1 MRGGE
6 MLNLEKVEELI
17 TSYGQNWSTK
27 EELESLCKAESVTG
41 WFMLFNTVAERVGL
55 VDNQSFIA

>member
-1 MRGGE
+1 
-6 MLNLEKVEELI
+6 MLNPKKVDELVA
-17 TSYGQNWSTK
+17 SYGQEWSSK
-27 EELESLCKAESVTG
+27 KELEVLCKAEGVTG

>member
-6 MLNLEKVEELI
+6 MLNLEKVDELV

-27 EELESLCKAESVTG
+27 EELESFCIAESVTG

>member
-1 MRGGE
+1 
-6 MLNLEKVEELI
+6 MLNPVKVDELVV
-17 TSYGQNWSTK
+17 SFGQEWSTK
-27 EELESLCKAESVTG
+27 EELEVLCKAEGVTG

>member
-1 MRGGE
+1 
-6 MLNLEKVEELI
+6 MLNLEKVDELI